1 MVIGEIIVRM
11 NVAINNQI
19 ARIAKRKMECASSV
33 NKAIGDT
40 RVQINVVLGVQGI
53 VRFRTE
59 HVSHV

>member
-19 ARIAKRKMECASSV
+19 ARIAKRKMESASSV

-59 HVSHV
+59 HVRHV